1 MNRQSRRRLAGLLGV
16 CSLLGVPVQAEVP
29 VTVEAQHFGCIREMT
44 PVRHF
49 YLTNLLGN
57 LPASLAAL
65 VVCTVVGVFF
75 RGPEMRL
82 VWPFGPEGGKA

>member
-1 MNRQSRRRLAGLLGV
+1 MNRQTRRRLAGLLGV

-29 VTVEAQHFGCIREMT
+29 VTVEAHHFGCIREMT

-57 LPASLAAL
+57 LPASSLLKFAAMI
-65 VVCTVVGVFF
+65 TPTASGSSG
-75 RGPEMRL
+75 RARL
-82 VWPFGPEGGKA
+82 LPV